1 MKIVKTLIFSYRSEV
16 LEIFSFIFHFPV
28 LFLCTN
34 HYSNSTLTLLVILM
48 VSGENRTEKQIISS
62 KTTINWLLYDIWCY
76 LFIAFFD
83 WKIVFFQ
90 QTVLRVYYILKYISF
105 LGVLNWF
112 AVHSQTKKYMEIIFR
127 PRVGKVKHARVFQ
140 FFHQLLKICGIVILT
155 IQTFLKS

>member
-1 MKIVKTLIFSYRSEV
+1 MTTTLISFCHWKTLIPFCLRKKTWKR
-16 LEIFSFIFHFPV
+16 IFN
-28 LFLCTN
+28 TN
-34 HYSNSTLTLLVILM
+34 SKLSQ
-48 VSGENRTEKQIISS
+48 NRTEKQIISS
-62 KTTINWLLYDIWCY
+62 KTTINWLLNDIWCY

-127 PRVGKVKHARVFQ
+127 PRVGKVKHSRVF
-140 FFHQLLKICGIVILT
+140 LVYLKG
-155 IQTFLKS
+155 